1 MVSHQLM
8 KVPFVCANTVE
19 STAKQLYRLNTLLA
33 KLTRS
38 NLYTECLQLFVQIR
52 GSCHLKPDHYT
63 LSSTITACAN
73 ARNAVFGEQLHAHA
87 IRAGFKAYPHVANT
101 LLLLYAKVEDVG
113 SVKKLFGE
121 IENPD
126 VYSWTT
132 VMSACMKLGEVDY
145 ACEAFDEM
153 PDRNVAVWNAII
165 TGCADNGH
173 GEIAFAKFREMH
185 ELGVKH
191 DNYSFAC
198 VLSLCSLELLEF
210 GRQVHCLVTKTG
222 FLIKPSVVNSLLT
235 MYFNSEC
242 VGDAYKVFDD
252 AEVRDEITINAMI
265 DGLVGI
271 SRDEEAL
278 LMFREMQRSG
288 LSPTELTFVSLMSSC
303 SFERNAAQLHVQ
315 AIKRGLESCT
325 AVINAA
331 ITMYSRCG
339 ILEAAKTVF
348 NRFDKKDLV
357 SWNAMISSYAQ
368 LNLGTSV
375 ILTFLQMQRLG
386 FEPDEFTFGSLL
398 ISSESTE
405 IVEMIH
411 ALLYQKGLLLNIQ
424 ASNALTLAYSKH
436 GKMMHA
442 YQVFRDIS
450 LKNLISWNTLFSGL
464 LSNGF
469 PVQGLRCLT
478 EMFIYDLKPNA
489 YTLSI
494 ALAMCATLCSLGH
507 AKQIHCYI
515 IRNAFLS
522 EASLSNGLITVY
534 SKCGVLDS
542 CLRVFNKMPERDT
555 VSWNALISAFGQ
567 HGKGKEAVNC
577 FEAMQNESKC
587 KPDLATF
594 TALLSACSHSGL
606 VNDGAHIFDLML
618 NTFGLKPQE
627 DQFSCMLDLLG
638 RAGHLDEAETVIN
651 SRHFQANSGSLWT
664 LFSACASHN
673 NLRLG
678 RVVAELILKNEP
690 DNPSVYVLLSNIYAT
705 AGQWDEAANVRKM
718 LKSYGVT
725 KQRGCSWIRC

>member
-1 MVSHQLM
+1 M
-8 KVPFVCANTVE
+8 
-19 STAKQLYRLNTLLA
+19 
-33 KLTRS
+33 
-38 NLYTECLQLFVQIR
+38 
-52 GSCHLKPDHYT
+52 
-63 LSSTITACAN
+63 
-73 ARNAVFGEQLHAHA
+73 
-87 IRAGFKAYPHVANT
+87 
-101 LLLLYAKVEDVG
+101 G
-113 SVKKLFGE
+113 SVKRVFGE

-132 VMSACMKLGEVDY
+132 VVSACTKLGEVDY
-145 ACEAFDEM
+145 ACGAFDEM
-153 PDRNVAVWNAII
+153 PDRDVAVWNAVI

-173 GEIAFAKFREMH
+173 EDIAFTKFREMH
-185 ELGVKH
+185 ELGVRH

-222 FLIKPSVVNSLLT
+222 FLIKASVVNSLLT
-235 MYFNSEC
+235 MYFDSER
-242 VGDAYKVFDD
+242 VGDAYKIFDD
-252 AEVRDEITINAMI
+252 AEVRDEITFNAMI

-271 SRDEEAL
+271 SRDEKAL

-303 SFERNAAQLHVQ
+303 SFERDAVQLHVQ

-331 ITMYSRCG
+331 ITMYSGCCN
-339 ILEAAKTVF
+339 LEAAKTVF
-348 NRFDKKDLV
+348 NRLDKKDLV

-368 LNLGTSV
+368 LNFGTSA

-398 ISSESTE
+398 TSSESTE

-411 ALLYQKGLLLNIQ
+411 ALLHQKGLLLNIQ

-436 GKMMHA
+436 AKMMHA

-469 PVQGLRCLT
+469 PLQGLRCFS
-478 EMFIYDLKPNA
+478 EMFIYNLKPNA
-489 YTLSI
+489 CTLSI

-522 EASLSNGLITVY
+522 EASLSNGLITAY

-542 CLRVFNKMPERDT
+542 CLRVFNKMPVRDT
-555 VSWNALISAFGQ
+555 VSWNALISAFAQ
-567 HGKGKEAVNC
+567 HGEGKEAVNC
-577 FEAMQNESKC
+577 FEAMRDNSEC

-606 VNDGAHIFDLML
+606 VSDGTCIFDLML
-618 NTFGLKPQE
+618 NTYGLTPQE
-627 DQFSCMLDLLG
+627 EHFSCMLDLLG
-638 RAGHLDEAETVIN
+638 RAGYLDEAETVIN
-651 SRHFQANSGSLWT
+651 SQQFRALSSSWWT

-678 RVVAELILKNEP
+678 RVVSELILKNEP

-718 LKSYGVT
+718 LKSNGVA
-725 KQRGCSWIRC
+725 KQHGCSWIRC

>member
-1 MVSHQLM
+1 M
-8 KVPFVCANTVE
+8 KVPLFSASTVE
-19 STAKQLYRLNTLLA
+19 STAKQLYRLNTSLV

-38 NLYTECLQLFVQIR
+38 NLYTECLQLFVRIR
-52 GSCHLKPDHYT
+52 GTPRLKPDHYT
-63 LSSTITACAN
+63 LSNAITACAN
-73 ARNAVFGEQLHAHA
+73 ARNATLGEQLHAHA

-101 LLLLYAKVEDVG
+101 LLSLYAKAEDMG
-113 SVKKLFGE
+113 SVKRVFGE

-132 VMSACMKLGEVDY
+132 VMSACAKLGEVDY

-153 PDRNVAVWNAII
+153 PHRDVAVWNAII

-173 GEIAFAKFREMH
+173 EEIAFAKFREMH
-185 ELGVKH
+185 ELGIRH

-222 FLIKPSVVNSLLT
+222 FLIKASVINSLLT
-235 MYFNSEC
+235 MYFDSER
-242 VGDAYKVFDD
+242 VGDGYKIFDD
-252 AEVRDEITINAMI
+252 AEVRDEITFNAMI

-271 SRDEEAL
+271 SRDYEAL

-288 LSPTELTFVSLMSSC
+288 LRPTQLTFVSLMSSC
-303 SFERNAAQLHVQ
+303 SLERDAAQLHVQ

-331 ITMYSRCG
+331 ITMYSGCCN
-339 ILEAAKTVF
+339 IEAAKTVF
-348 NRFDKKDLV
+348 NRLDKKDLV
-357 SWNAMISSYAQ
+357 SWNAIISSYAQ
-368 LNLGTSV
+368 LNFSRSA
-375 ILTFLQMQRLG
+375 ILTYLQMQRLG

-398 ISSESTE
+398 TSSESTE

-411 ALLYQKGLLLNIQ
+411 ALLHQKGLLLNIQ
-424 ASNALTLAYSKH
+424 ASNALTSAYSKH

-442 YQVFRDIS
+442 FQVFQDIS

-469 PVQGLRCLT
+469 PLQGLQFFS
-478 EMFIYDLKPNA
+478 EMFIYDLMPNA

-494 ALAMCATLCSLGH
+494 ALAICGTLCSLGH
-507 AKQIHCYI
+507 ARQIHCYI

-542 CLRVFNKMPERDT
+542 CLRVFNKMPARDI
-555 VSWNALISAFGQ
+555 VSWNALISAFAQ

-577 FEAMQNESKC
+577 FEAMRNESKC
-587 KPDLATF
+587 KPDVATF
-594 TALLSACSHSGL
+594 TALLSACSHCGL
-606 VNDGAHIFDLML
+606 VSDGTRIFDFMV
-618 NTFGLKPQE
+618 NTYGLTPQE
-627 DQFSCMLDLLG
+627 DHFSCMLDLLG
-638 RAGHLDEAETVIN
+638 RAGYLDEAETVIN
-651 SRHFQANSGSLWT
+651 SQHFQAHSSLWWT

-673 NLRLG
+673 NLRFG
-678 RVVAELILKNEP
+678 RVVAKLILKNEP
-690 DNPSVYVLLSNIYAT
+690 DNPSVYVLLSNIYAS

-718 LKSYGVT
+718 LKSNGVT

>member
-1 MVSHQLM
+1 M
-8 KVPFVCANTVE
+8 KVPLFSANTVE
-19 STAKQLYRLNTLLA
+19 STAKQLYRLNTTLV

-38 NLYTECLQLFVQIR
+38 NLYAECLQLFVRIR
-52 GSCHLKPDHYT
+52 GTPHLKPDHYT
-63 LSSTITACAN
+63 LSSVITACAN
-73 ARNAVFGEQLHAHA
+73 ARNATLGEQLHAHA
-87 IRAGFKAYPHVANT
+87 IRAGFKDYPHVVNT
-101 LLLLYAKVEDVG
+101 LLSLYAKAEDVG
-113 SVKKLFGE
+113 SVKRVFGE

-132 VMSACMKLGEVDY
+132 VMSACTKLGEVDY

-153 PDRNVAVWNAII
+153 PHWDVAVWNAII

-173 GEIAFAKFREMH
+173 EEIAFAKFTEMH
-185 ELGVKH
+185 ELGIRH

-222 FLIKPSVVNSLLT
+222 FLIKASVVNSLLT
-235 MYFNSEC
+235 MYFDSER
-242 VGDAYKVFDD
+242 VGDAYKIFDD
-252 AEVRDEITINAMI
+252 AEVRDEITFNAMI

-271 SRDEEAL
+271 TRDGEAL
-278 LMFREMQRSG
+278 LIFREMQRSG
-288 LSPTELTFVSLMSSC
+288 LSPTEVTFISLMSSC
-303 SFERNAAQLHVQ
+303 SLERGAAQLHVQ

-331 ITMYSRCG
+331 ITMYSGCCN
-339 ILEAAKTVF
+339 LEVAKMVF
-348 NRFDKKDLV
+348 NRLDKKDLV

-368 LNLGTSV
+368 LNFGRSA
-375 ILTFLQMQRLG
+375 ILTYLQMQSLG

-398 ISSESTE
+398 TSSESTK

-411 ALLYQKGLLLNIQ
+411 ALLQQKGLLLNIQ

-469 PVQGLRCLT
+469 PVQGLQCFS

-494 ALAMCATLCSLGH
+494 ALAMSATLCSLGH

-534 SKCGVLDS
+534 SKCGVLDT
-542 CLRVFNKMPERDT
+542 CLRVFNKMPVRDT
-555 VSWNALISAFGQ
+555 VSWNALISAFAQ

-577 FEAMQNESKC
+577 FEAMRNESGC
-587 KPDLATF
+587 KPDVATF
-594 TALLSACSHSGL
+594 TALLSACSHCGL
-606 VNDGAHIFDLML
+606 VSDGTRIFDFML
-618 NTFGLKPQE
+618 NTYSLTPQE
-627 DQFSCMLDLLG
+627 DHFSCMLDLLG
-638 RAGHLDEAETVIN
+638 RAGYLDEAETVIN
-651 SRHFQANSGSLWT
+651 SQHFQAHSSSLWT

-678 RVVAELILKNEP
+678 RIVAELILKNEP

-705 AGQWDEAANVRKM
+705 AGQWDEVANVRKR
-718 LKSYGVT
+718 LKSNGAA
-725 KQRGCSWIRC
+725 KQCGCSWIRC